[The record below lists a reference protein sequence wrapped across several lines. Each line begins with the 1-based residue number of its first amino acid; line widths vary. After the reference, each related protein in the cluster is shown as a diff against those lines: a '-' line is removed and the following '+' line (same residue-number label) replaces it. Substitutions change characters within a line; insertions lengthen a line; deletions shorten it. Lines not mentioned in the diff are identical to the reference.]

1 MVKHNKKKVCLY
13 LHKICPEQK
22 SLQDMTADS
31 AHSLTG
37 RKDLDSCYSDL
48 VCQSM
53 SNSPRDTALLQA
65 HTKNT
70 VKPLIGQMK
79 LLFTN
84 SHFNKSRSFTEFG
97 HHYHHVSSNKKDP
110 VFVET

>member
-1 MVKHNKKKVCLY
+1 
-13 LHKICPEQK
+13 
-22 SLQDMTADS
+22 MTADS

-97 HHYHHVSSNKKDP
+97 HHYHHVSSNKKDL